1 MSSASPFV
9 VTLSGEAGLR
19 GAQELA
25 ATLRQALANRD
36 SIAIATQ
43 AISGADITTIQLL
56 LAARKQ
62 AALTGKSVTL
72 ADAPTGALREALV
85 ANGCISADGRAVS
98 DDGNFW
104 TPDTNPREGKAA

>member
-1 MSSASPFV
+1 MSSTSPFV

-19 GAQELA
+19 AAQELA

-36 SIAIATQ
+36 NIAIATQ
-43 AISGADITTIQLL
+43 AISSADITTIQLL

-62 AALTGKSVTL
+62 ALADGKSLTL
-72 ADAPTGALREALV
+72 AGAPTGALRDALV
-85 ANGCISADGRAVS
+85 ALGCIDAAGHAVS

-104 TPDTNPREGKAA
+104 TPDTHQHEGKAA